1 MVISHLYS
9 IQIGVCNS
17 NWTKNNDPRNEI
29 SKIETFH
36 YFFYFPE
43 VVFSIPCFRVFCSLS
58 TQGLPITNNL
68 GYKIRLLYLSPKSRK
83 PRVRKEYKNNRVH
96 SKLDAQL

>member
-1 MVISHLYS
+1 MVISHPYS

-17 NWTKNNDPRNEI
+17 NWTKNNDPRNEV

-43 VVFSIPCFRVFCSLS
+43 VVFSIPCFPRFRNPS
-58 TQGLPITNNL
+58 TEGLQM
-68 GYKIRLLYLSPKSRK
+68 
-83 PRVRKEYKNNRVH
+83 E
-96 SKLDAQL
+96 